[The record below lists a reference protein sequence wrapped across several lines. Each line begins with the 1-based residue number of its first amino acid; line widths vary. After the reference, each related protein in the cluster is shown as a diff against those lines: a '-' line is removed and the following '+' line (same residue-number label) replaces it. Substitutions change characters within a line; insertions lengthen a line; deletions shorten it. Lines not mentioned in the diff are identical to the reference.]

1 MDNTPFA
8 GLERL
13 EIGDP
18 IGPGFLFRNPT
29 IIDILLRIGAISHRH
44 DAHARLADPVGAPT
58 VTPSNVGGSI
68 PSDTPVYVGW
78 TWVDADGGE
87 TLLSDVTQVSTDPG
101 LPDPT
106 TAPDVAVDNV
116 AGTLL
121 AGTYYYAVTV
131 TDGLG
136 GESLIGPTIEAV
148 VDPGFAN
155 AEIVVSGLDTIMADS
170 GATGWRLWRAVGA
183 GTWHMMVA
191 GAGASVTDDG
201 SLHGDCD
208 ITPPT
213 TPQTNRT
220 NKLTVNVPG
229 PAPADAVSF
238 NLYLSEDG
246 SFGSPSF
253 VANHLVVD
261 VATDIE
267 ILDLFVSTGSPP
279 PVATTFPGANMI
291 DPDTELVDW
300 HWKRPVATVGDL
312 PAVGNAAGD
321 VRAVSADGSIY
332 AWTGAAWAKL
342 PGHIIVKPDDT
353 AMAARSKLKFA
364 GTAITSITDDAGGD
378 RTIVTI
384 DGGGGGSTP
393 VYPFTTHIEWTDLA
407 TGTTTVVALRPEERI
422 EARPRDEEPFT
433 GAAGSVGDG
442 YARDGSGNG
451 IPEAGSNNTNAI
463 HYIGGLT
470 QDDGYVERTFTVA
483 TANWTRIGVT
493 LGHGRKGLFAY
504 ITRADGVVHLAWR
517 DVDTG
522 SDADFHDI
530 ATDTLPALPGAGDT
544 YNIQLE
550 KVGNDLNVTVFQ
562 SMAVVAE
569 CSGTVP
575 VAMQAEYGDDQFLFP
590 GLSDRWSNPDAW
602 TTDFIQSFWYVYHRE
617 LWADATGS
625 VTSASRKLLDDWGA
639 PANSMSA
646 MTAPDG
652 FDADWSDGIHIVGYQ
667 RDFDGR
673 VYLAGRAVKTGG
685 AAPADGDVIG
695 QLEPAARPSDPAF
708 CAVATGDDTT
718 YATGIVEINPSGEII
733 WHDGYSVAIATHPF
747 VCLDGINYPGVGLG

>member
-191 GAGASVTDDG
+191 GAGASVIDDG

-384 DGGGGGSTP
+384 DGGGGGGTP

-463 HYIGGLT
+463 HYIGRIDAGRRLRGAHLHRRDRQLDTDRRHPRPRAQGPVRLHHPRRWCSSPRLARRGHRQRRGLPRHRHRHAARAPWGGRHLQHPT
-470 QDDGYVERTFTVA
+470 GEGRQRPERYRLPVEGCSGRVQ
-483 TANWTRIGVT
+483 R
-493 LGHGRKGLFAY
+493 HGPGRDAGRVRRRPVPLP
-504 ITRADGVVHLAWR
+504 RPVGQVVEPRRMDHRLHPELLVR
-517 DVDTG
+517 V
-522 SDADFHDI
+522 
-530 ATDTLPALPGAGDT
+530 PPGA
-544 YNIQLE
+544 
-550 KVGNDLNVTVFQ
+550 VGRR
-562 SMAVVAE
+562 
-569 CSGTVP
+569 
-575 VAMQAEYGDDQFLFP
+575 
-590 GLSDRWSNPDAW
+590 DRLRA
-602 TTDFIQSFWYVYHRE
+602 
-617 LWADATGS
+617 
-625 VTSASRKLLDDWGA
+625 SASRKLLDDWGA

-708 CAVATGDDTT
+708 CAVATGDDTNVCDGHRGDQPERGDHLARR
-718 YATGIVEINPSGEII
+718 ATR
-733 WHDGYSVAIATHPF
+733 
-747 VCLDGINYPGVGLG
+747 